1 MSAPKK
7 PKQEKPQQPNFWG
20 MLRDVLLASISKG
33 QFPMAMGCLIAIVMI
48 LKMPAEDV
56 SKLVFQMLK
65 GVEEVRLVGYLTT
78 LVALTGWFY
87 HARWQRKMMAEEVNR
102 IAGERN
108 KLQANRLG
116 SDSVE
121 SSKKS

>member
-7 PKQEKPQQPNFWG
+7 AKQEKPQQPNFGG

-33 QFPMAMGCLIAIVMI
+33 QFPMAMGCIIAVVMV

-56 SKLVFQMLK
+56 SKLVFQILK
-65 GVEEVRLVGYLTT
+65 GVEEMRLVGYLTT
-78 LVALTGWFY
+78 LVALIGWFY
-87 HARWQRKMMAEEVNR
+87 HAQWQRKMMAKEVNR

-108 KLQANRLG
+108 RLQSERLG
-116 SDSVE
+116 PDSVE
-121 SSKKS
+121 SSNK